1 MMHWIDWIVMLLPV
15 CLVLALGYSL
25 RRYVRSVSAFLAGN
39 RLAGRYLLAVAG
51 MESGM
56 SLMGI
61 LAMWEQAYRS
71 GFAIGFWGTAG
82 ALVGMVMTLT
92 GFVNYRF
99 RETRAMTLGQFLEM
113 RYSRKFRLAAGA
125 ICYVSGVLNYA
136 LFPILGARFFIF
148 YCGVPSYVSCF
159 GVTVPTT
166 GLVMALFLGI
176 ALSILFAGEQVSCM
190 VTDCLQGIF
199 SYLIFSIIVVCLL
212 YKFSSDMFITV
223 FEMHPPGE
231 SFVNPYDTG
240 NLKDFNILFVILG
253 IIGNIYN
260 RMAWQGS
267 GGYNSA
273 AISPHEQKM
282 AGMLSGWREGLGRL
296 KGPLLMMGGYILLC
310 HPAFSSQADQVMSL
324 LRERIVFD
332 SPVVTETIRRQ
343 MTIPLALQAALP
355 VGIVGAFA
363 AMMFMAM
370 LSTDT
375 TYLQSW
381 GSILVQDVILPLR
394 RNAFKPAVQLWV
406 LRLSILLVAVFAWFF
421 GMYFQQVTYIWHF
434 MAMTGAIWLGFAG
447 TVIIGGLYWRRGT
460 AGGAWAAATVG
471 VTLGCAGFWFQ
482 SAWPGQIYPWLSDN
496 NPGLL
501 LWMSEFFDRLG
512 SSLPIA
518 KWEVGPKRFPLS
530 GAEWNFLTML
540 ACILSYVTVSLC
552 VRPRIFPLEKM
563 LHREE
568 NATRKSPVWNFQRLL
583 TITPDYTKGDR
594 FLAYLTLGWNFYNVG
609 VFLVIVLWNAVSPWS
624 ERAWMHWFYY
634 YTIGLALLIGTVT
647 TVWFTWGGSR
657 DLLRLLR
664 RLREAKENAADDGR
678 VEVHYENPGE

>member
-176 ALSILFAGEQVSCM
+176 ALSILFAGGQVSCM

-212 YKFSSDMFITV
+212 YKFSPDMFITV

-253 IIGNIYN
+253 IIGNVYN

-282 AGMLSGWREGLGRL
+282 AGLLGNWRNALNMLFYALIALGIITML
-296 KGPLLMMGGYILLC
+296 N
-310 HPAFSSQADQVMSL
+310 HADFSSIARDAKIILSKHIATELVAPEHQADFMK
-324 LRERIVFD
+324 RI
-332 SPVVTETIRRQ
+332 EA
-343 MTIPLALQAALP
+343 IPEIKHKI
-355 VGIVGAFA
+355 G
-363 AMMFMAM
+363 
-370 LSTDT
+370 TD
-375 TYLQSW
+375 
-381 GSILVQDVILPLR
+381 
-394 RNAFKPAVQLWV
+394 A
-406 LRLSILLVAVFAWFF
+406 
-421 GMYFQQVTYIWHF
+421 
-434 MAMTGAIWLGFAG
+434 
-447 TVIIGGLYWRRGT
+447 
-460 AGGAWAAATVG
+460 
-471 VTLGCAGFWFQ
+471 
-482 SAWPGQIYPWLSDN
+482 
-496 NPGLL
+496 
-501 LWMSEFFDRLG
+501 
-512 SSLPIA
+512 
-518 KWEVGPKRFPLS
+518 PLS
-530 GAEWNFLTML
+530 HTKDLD
-540 ACILSYVTVSLC
+540 
-552 VRPRIFPLEKM
+552 
-563 LHREE
+563 
-568 NATRKSPVWNFQRLL
+568 
-583 TITPDYTKGDR
+583 TP
-594 FLAYLTLGWNFYNVG
+594 
-609 VFLVIVLWNAVSPWS
+609 
-624 ERAWMHWFYY
+624 
-634 YTIGLALLIGTVT
+634 
-647 TVWFTWGGSR
+647 
-657 DLLRLLR
+657 
-664 RLREAKENAADDGR
+664 
-678 VEVHYENPGE
+678 